1 MAAPLGLA
9 EGFLVLPTA
18 AHVARRRG
26 AVLSAA
32 VFGALHNS
40 GGRNWTF
47 AAWAGAV
54 GLLYGAAFIGTQDLL
69 VPIGAHCLANYV
81 SAAIWLKTAAGR
93 HAKPD

>member
-1 MAAPLGLA
+1 MGLWA
-9 EGFLVLPTA
+9 DLRVLLVEKIRFVPC
-18 AHVARRRG
+18 RRG
-26 AVLSAA
+26 AVVSAA

-69 VPIGAHCLANYV
+69 VPMGAHCLANYA
-81 SAAIWLKTAAGR
+81 SAAIWLKTR
-93 HAKPD
+93 DAKPN

>member
-1 MAAPLGLA
+1 MSC
-9 EGFLVLPTA
+9 FQQQVSY
-18 AHVARRRG
+18 VACRRG

-69 VPIGAHCLANYV
+69 VPMGAHCLANYA
-81 SAAIWLKTAAGR
+81 SAAIWLKAAASVR
-93 HAKPD
+93 DAKPD

>member
-1 MAAPLGLA
+1 M
-9 EGFLVLPTA
+9 LPA
-18 AHVARRRG
+18 MSYVACRRG

-69 VPIGAHCLANYV
+69 VPMGAHCLANYA
-81 SAAIWLKTAAGR
+81 SAAIWLKTASVRDAM
-93 HAKPD
+93 PD